1 MTKNDDPQELFNEG
15 KARWLKEHGDQDLD
29 RDQQALLL
37 ALTELEAEI
46 GRDLTEEERSAID
59 ALADHLE
66 GFDPKEIKS
75 AVHKMV
81 TQPADPKRK
90 ISWPDIKKRSSK

>member
-1 MTKNDDPQELFNEG
+1 MTKNNDPQELFNKG
-15 KARWLKEHGDQDLD
+15 KARWLKEHGEKDLD

-46 GRDLTEEERSAID
+46 GRDLTNEERSAID
-59 ALADHLE
+59 DLADHLE

-75 AVHKMV
+75 AVHRMV

-90 ISWPDIKKRSSK
+90 VSWPDFKKRDA

>member
-1 MTKNDDPQELFNEG
+1 MTKNNDAQELFNEG
-15 KARWLKEHGDQDLD
+15 KARWLREHGDDDLD

-37 ALTELEAEI
+37 ALTELEAEM
-46 GRDLTEEERSAID
+46 GRDLTDEERSAID
-59 ALADHLE
+59 VLADQLE
-66 GFDPKEIKS
+66 GFDVKEIKT

-90 ISWPDIKKRSSK
+90 ISWPDLKKRRS

>member
-1 MTKNDDPQELFNEG
+1 MTKNNDAQKLFNEG
-15 KARWLKEHGDQDLD
+15 KARWLKEHGDEGLD

-46 GRDLTEEERSAID
+46 GRDLTDEERSAID
-59 ALADHLE
+59 TLADQLE
-66 GFDPKEIKS
+66 GFDPREIKT

-90 ISWPDIKKRSSK
+90 ISWPDLKKGRS